1 MICEHA
7 PTHFSIFR
15 MRRGLPGL
23 VRQMIASLFHYLLP
37 VFHCAARAG
46 NNAEIR
52 MQGRDGNHING
63 IKNIGFLR
71 RAAVMLCKLA
81 LVAGLFHAAQV
92 RAEPVVI
99 ELRGDSTGLGIDG
112 GLLAKNASDI
122 RVVSQP
128 PQAFIHL
135 AGVVIRN
142 VSVSG
147 ESTATMLNGH
157 FSGHPWEQAA
167 QGDCADIVIFN
178 YGINDSLTLDEKT
191 YADNLETLIRISR
204 DNNLEVFL
212 QTPNPSRLTK
222 VANYAQIMRDIA
234 RKHGISLIDVQQYL
248 SARIPS
254 GQLRNFM
261 PDGIHPNQEGYA
273 LIGKFM
279 QGRLRDLLLR
289 RNLIALARGDAH
301 AVLRD
306 GVWHGRFSYGRKP
319 ALGQAANSCQKR
331 RT

>member
-1 MICEHA
+1 MID
-7 PTHFSIFR
+7 
-15 MRRGLPGL
+15 
-23 VRQMIASLFHYLLP
+23 SLFHIP
-37 VFHCAARAG
+37 SSVFHPTALVG
-46 NNAEIR
+46 NNAVVRVHE
-52 MQGRDGNHING
+52 RDGNHMNG
-63 IKNIGFLR
+63 MKNIGFLR
-71 RAAVMLCKLA
+71 SAAVMLCKLA

-92 RAEPVVI
+92 RADPVVI
-99 ELRGDSTGLGIDG
+99 EFRGDSTGLGIDG
-112 GLLAKNASDI
+112 KLLSQNAADI
-122 RVVSQP
+122 RVVAQP

-234 RKHGISLIDVQQYL
+234 RKHGINLIDVHQYL

-289 RNLIALARGDAH
+289 RNLIALTRGDAH

-306 GVWHGRFSYGRKP
+306 GVWHGRFSYGRRP
-319 ALGQAANSCQKR
+319 ALGKAANSCQKR
-331 RT
+331 QT